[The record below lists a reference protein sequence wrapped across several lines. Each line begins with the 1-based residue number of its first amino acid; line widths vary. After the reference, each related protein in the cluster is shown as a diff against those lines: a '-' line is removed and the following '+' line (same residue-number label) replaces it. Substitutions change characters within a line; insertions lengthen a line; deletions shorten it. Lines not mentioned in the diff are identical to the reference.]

1 MQWTLQIYL
10 KEIELHSILL
20 LYFIKTDKYERSC
33 ISIKVYHEIKV
44 VFLKFCT
51 IVICRR
57 SHGNGK
63 SAYGV
68 KHPATE

>member
-20 LYFIKTDKYERSC
+20 LYFIKTNKHESSC
-33 ISIKVYHEIKV
+33 ISIKVYHEIKAII
-44 VFLKFCT
+44 LKCCT

-57 SHGNGK
+57 SHCNGN
-63 SAYGV
+63 SAYDV